1 MAFSRP
7 SRIGDS
13 GHIGM
18 QFLQISDIRLTN
30 EIGEWSIFFTD
41 SNDSWLFLGEGRQ
54 DSGIETFTPSVTGR
68 EWGKTGAH
76 TAGGVGA
83 RLAFTVA
90 F

>member
-1 MAFSRP
+1 LPFSHP
-7 SRIGDS
+7 SRIDDS
-13 GHIGM
+13 DDIGM
-18 QFLQISDIRLTN
+18 HFLQISDIRLTN
-30 EIGEWSIFFTD
+30 EIGEWCIFFTD

-83 RLAFTVA
+83 RLAFAVA
-90 F
+90 